1 MPNQSNTAV
10 VENGK
15 DPKELNDVAAQDS
28 LPVGDIAMTGDL
40 DSGGDTDSGTD
51 SDITTGSGNDV
62 GAGAGKAEVS
72 DVLAYKTSRAKK
84 LSVRSEGLLS
94 YQLGYVASIDEVFIR
109 LCSNDTGGYFSKEW
123 IPIDVIKSCLID
135 YSASKQHFSAAI
147 LKTCFVSRSQ
157 NNAGFLA
164 AILKAEGVLT
174 TVTGKLNLLVF
185 DLAYFEQWQGIN
197 LSAGKAS
204 KPDDAK
210 EESNMDS
217 MPKSDTEGA
226 LAKPS
231 KAGSK
236 NSRKSTRATT
246 ESKG

>member
-1 MPNQSNTAV
+1 
-10 VENGK
+10 
-15 DPKELNDVAAQDS
+15 
-28 LPVGDIAMTGDL
+28 LPVGDIATASASD
-40 DSGGDTDSGTD
+40 DDT
-51 SDITTGSGNDV
+51 
-62 GAGAGKAEVS
+62 AGVKNSEVS

-84 LSVRSEGLLS
+84 LSARSEGLLS
-94 YQLGYVASIDEVFIR
+94 YQLGYVASINEVFIR

-123 IPIDVIKSCLID
+123 IPVEAIKSCLID
-135 YSASKQHFSAAI
+135 YSVSKQNFSAAI
-147 LKTCFVSRSQ
+147 LKACFVSRSQ

-197 LSAGKAS
+197 LSAGKSS

-210 EESNMDS
+210 GESNMDS
-217 MPKSDTEGA
+217 IPKSDTEGA
-226 LAKPS
+226 LDKPL

-236 NSRKSTRATT
+236 KPRKSTRATT
-246 ESKG
+246 KPKG